1 MKTSLKNKLLLAS
14 PHMEDPFFQHSVIYI
29 ARHTPQG
36 AYGLIINRPAPM
48 DIKELFDDLNVVHD
62 DMQSHDVLI
71 GGPVRPEAGFILHT
85 GQPHWQ
91 ASEAI
96 GENICLTT
104 SKDILQ
110 AIALNQL
117 KHYHMTLGYCNWRK
131 NQLEQEL
138 SQGDWQVCPVDMDL
152 LFNLP
157 YEQRWQAAYDKINI
171 DPIWLVEEIGRA

>member
-1 MKTSLKNKLLLAS
+1 MKNSLKNQLLIAS
-14 PHMEDPFFQHSVIYI
+14 PHMEDPFFQQSIIYM
-29 ARHTPQG
+29 ARHTSNG
-36 AYGLIINRPAPM
+36 AYGLMVNRLAPI
-48 DIKELFDDLNVVHD
+48 DIRELFEDLRIHHD
-62 DMQSHDVLI
+62 ELMPHDVLI

-91 ASEAI
+91 SSEAI

-104 SKDILQ
+104 SRDILE
-110 AIALNQL
+110 AIANNQL
-117 KHYHMTLGYCNWRK
+117 KHYHMTLGYCSWKK

-138 SQGDWQVCPVDMDL
+138 AQGDWQVCPVDMDL

-171 DPIWLVEEIGRA
+171 DPIWLVEEIGNA